1 MNESTSQY
9 QTFTQ
14 WIRDTAI
21 RKDGAPVD
29 YVAITAMVALG
40 SLLGSKV
47 AIHPKQH
54 DEWQVTPNLWGAII
68 GKPSMKKTPC
78 ITDALKPL
86 KNFEKKCFER
96 YQDEMKDHQA
106 DLKLE
111 KLQEK

>member
-1 MNESTSQY
+1 MAGN
-9 QTFTQ
+9 TQ
-14 WIRDTAI
+14 FV
-21 RKDGAPVD
+21 G
-29 YVAITAMVALG
+29 
-40 SLLGSKV
+40 
-47 AIHPKQH
+47 
-54 DEWQVTPNLWGAII
+54 GAII

-111 KLQEK
+111 KLQEKQFYGEVLKELKNNNSKG